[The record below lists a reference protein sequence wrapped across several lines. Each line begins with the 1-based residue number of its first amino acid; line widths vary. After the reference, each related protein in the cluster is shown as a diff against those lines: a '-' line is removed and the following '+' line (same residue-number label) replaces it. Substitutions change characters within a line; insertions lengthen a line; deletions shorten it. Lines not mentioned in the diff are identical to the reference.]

1 MDVKNARFI
10 EALKAALQNSKVEW
24 EAEMSQQEWME
35 LFKMADAHH
44 VLPMIYEAVYA
55 CPAARRADPRMLAAF
70 KSRVMQAVRI
80 QIMKTDELLA
90 LLRHLKQAGI
100 ELVIVKG
107 IVCRELYPQPDY
119 RMSGDEDILIRSQQY
134 AQCHEALMAFGM
146 VRADVQQDAEQ
157 AYEVPYGK
165 PGSPIYIE
173 LHKNLFPP
181 ESEAYGDLNRFFTDL
196 HDRKTYVDIQGT
208 TVPTITP
215 TDHLFYLICHAFKH
229 FLHSGFGIRQVG
241 DIVLF
246 ANRYGCELNWQ
257 LVLDSCKA
265 IHAECFAAAVFEI
278 GRKYLTFDVQK
289 ACYPQV
295 WRDIEVDE
303 TAMLED
309 LLDSGVYGAAS
320 MSRKHSSGI
329 TLEAVSASKQGKR
342 AKNRIFASVFPS
354 ARKLEFSY
362 PYLKQKPYLLPA
374 AWVERIMKYYKETR
388 RMPNNDAAE
397 SLRIGKERIDLMR
410 QYRIIR

>member
-1 MDVKNARFI
+1 MDVKNERFI
-10 EALKAALQNSKVEW
+10 EALRAALQNSKVAW

-44 VLPMIYEAVYA
+44 VLPMIYEAVYT

-100 ELVIVKG
+100 EPVIVKG
-107 IVCRELYPQPDY
+107 IICRELYPQPDH
-119 RMSGDEDILIRSQQY
+119 RMSGDEDILIQPEQY
-134 AQCHEALMAFGM
+134 GKCHEALTAFGM
-146 VRADVQQDAEQ
+146 VRVDPQQDADR

-173 LHKNLFPP
+173 LHKSLFPP
-181 ESEAYGDLNRFFTDL
+181 ESEAYGDLNRFFTNL
-196 HDRKTYVDIQGT
+196 HERQTQVSIQGA
-208 TVPTITP
+208 TVPTMSP

-229 FLHSGFGIRQVG
+229 FLHSGFGIRQVC

-246 ANRYGCELNWQ
+246 ANRYGHEINWQ
-257 LVLDSCKA
+257 SVLDHCKS
-265 IHAECFAAAVFEI
+265 IHAECFAAAMFEI
-278 GRKYLTFDVQK
+278 GRKYLTFDSKQ
-289 ACYPQV
+289 ACYPQA
-295 WRDIEVDE
+295 WRAIEVDE

-329 TLEAVSASKQGKR
+329 TLEAVSASKKGKR
-342 AKNRIFASVFPS
+342 ARNRILTSVFPS
-354 ARKLEFSY
+354 VRKLEASY
-362 PYLKQKPYLLPA
+362 PYLKKRPYLLPA
-374 AWVERIMKYYKETR
+374 AWTARIVKYYKETR
-388 RMPNNDAAE
+388 KMPDNDAAE
-397 SLRIGKERIDLMR
+397 SLRIGKERIELMR